1 MSHAAP
7 STPTNASH
15 LEINGNRTPR
25 ARADSETTSNI
36 LQYYTSTDEPEAYS
50 AAELAHIRSQ
60 AAKRPPTEPA
70 TRHESPKDS
79 SNRPRSSSSSV
90 KHTSSIRLVP
100 TTSHATS
107 SSDVFRRP
115 ALHHA
120 DSVHIV
126 VDNRRMAIVEREG
139 ASPGSN
145 AGFPVSTTSNGNP
158 SGRTV
163 ESSQLTL
170 VAPPDADLTS
180 YNHFPPVTAAD
191 FALGK
196 SSKVQNM
203 GHQTKPL
210 ISKRLPELNNQT
222 SNEPIHSRTSSEST
236 TREFPQSRSPL
247 STELPTRTSLPVSQ
261 DGNIPVSPRTSEED
275 YAGHRHRHK
284 KQVSSGSGGQMI
296 SKYSEESEAPRAFSA
311 SSPMSSDHTPA
322 KRLFSKNKGESFAH
336 DGLHIPLPNRPHNF
350 ASSTGILTPNIGDS
364 KPIDRKV
371 AAPVFV
377 DIRSDLADLWLA
389 ATPDRDTEGLPN
401 VIGSPITTSTT
412 TDSNSQSN
420 SLSPSSSH
428 QSPMTSP
435 TYSTSRYD
443 HANDTTTG
451 TMPSPPRRIN
461 VHALSVTSSPVC
473 PPRPQR
479 QPSPSKPSS
488 RRSSREG
495 IRTNS
500 RVSLRDEDKTKEHE
514 TTSSSNR
521 GLTLKHADPE
531 DSKYALASV
540 SDDESASEY
549 STNTRD
555 RKGTTSSSRK
565 GSIHLREGAFPSHS
579 VFLHRLQTET
589 QPDPSEA
596 DLKTPTGREKEPT
609 ILHFPEFD
617 RKHGNNDD
625 RSQPVAHSLKLGDHA
640 VRLNRS
646 PSNAS
651 SGRRS
656 EDISQG
662 RRSSVSDS
670 IDGENAVLMRSSSL
684 RPKVPSKDRQPEGI
698 EPPPPHS
705 PTFIDE
711 SATKSRLHLHSQLG
725 YGLPP
730 SEKGRNGN
738 VPSSFKAKGPLAT
751 SGTIRTQISRR
762 TYRKPPS
769 MWPSA
774 MSFADVLAEQTP
786 LARARGY
793 AMKINE
799 LATEECGL
807 RDWIESLISKT
818 RTVIMTDSG
827 PVPVG
832 QAHPRLVSG
841 SSAQSEMTFPIR
853 VDAYKAMDLTP
864 INGEISSTEVPSSIP
879 YPTLALRQQHTGSRS
894 IISSAPSAKS
904 TTSSTSKSGPS
915 GFLATLSRKT
925 SMRTRGTQS
934 ATEGRE
940 KESKTTPRKLV
951 SSRSLAARS
960 TGSGGS
966 TPPSSTPI
974 TISAPLPAVA
984 PSLPGG
990 PRPPRPKR
998 ASTMMISA
1006 PIPIISAPIPIPPA
1020 SAHPDTVAFSNYSD
1034 YQNTSHSMV
1043 AQPLLISREPPK
1055 APEGPRAQAPR
1066 LARTPSFPG
1075 PVRVSSNGNIRSTAS
1090 FKPSTTPLSTAM
1102 TGQSNTSGSSHARE
1116 RPSLEE
1122 ANLNML
1128 CDVMPHVPRD
1138 TLALYL
1144 RRANGQNLV
1153 AIGRYL
1159 EDERNGTVARV

>member
-70 TRHESPKDS
+70 TRHESPKES

-100 TTSHATS
+100 TTSSAAS
-107 SSDVFRRP
+107 SGDVFRRP

-180 YNHFPPVTAAD
+180 YNHFPPVSAAD
-191 FALGK
+191 FPLGK

-284 KQVSSGSGGQMI
+284 KQASSGSGGQMI

-371 AAPVFV
+371 AAPVIV

-451 TMPSPPRRIN
+451 SMPSPPRRIN

-488 RRSSREG
+488 RRSSRE
-495 IRTNS
+495 
-500 RVSLRDEDKTKEHE
+500 
-514 TTSSSNR
+514 
-521 GLTLKHADPE
+521 
-531 DSKYALASV
+531 
-540 SDDESASEY
+540 
-549 STNTRD
+549 
-555 RKGTTSSSRK
+555 

-662 RRSSVSDS
+662 RRSIVSDS
-670 IDGENAVLMRSSSL
+670 NDGENAVLMRSSSL

-711 SATKSRLHLHSQLG
+711 SATKSRVHLHPQLG